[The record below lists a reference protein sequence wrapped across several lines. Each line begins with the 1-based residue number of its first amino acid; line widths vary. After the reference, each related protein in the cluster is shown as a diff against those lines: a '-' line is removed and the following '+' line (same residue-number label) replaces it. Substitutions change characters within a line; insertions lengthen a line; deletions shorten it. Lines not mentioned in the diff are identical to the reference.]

1 MMSCCCCCLVWL
13 ALVFP
18 AGRYDAGGGLAR
30 AQFIAGAGRPRL
42 KVRCSSVGT
51 GQWLI
56 GSESQRSS
64 GWRGVAAPTTRRRRN
79 REGFPPAQV
88 GGRFG
93 RWGWAEQR
101 GPVAHAAP
109 ARHAPWERGWGG
121 MGWGCSAQHP
131 APELHACGQSQTS
144 RIRLARRSPLTAGFC
159 RTTYGHG

>member
-109 ARHAPWERGWGG
+109 ATARAMGTGVGWDGAVAH
-121 MGWGCSAQHP
+121 STQHP
-131 APELHACGQSQTS
+131 APELHACGQTS